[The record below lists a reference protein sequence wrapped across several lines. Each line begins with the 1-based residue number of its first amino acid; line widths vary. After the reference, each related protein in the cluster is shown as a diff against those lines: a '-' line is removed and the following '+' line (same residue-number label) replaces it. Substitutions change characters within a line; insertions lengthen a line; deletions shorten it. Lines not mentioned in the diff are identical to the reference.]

1 MDYIVI
7 TKVAKLY
14 SETMPLE
21 IRDNVL
27 PKTHKE

>member
-1 MDYIVI
+1 VDYIGI
-7 TKVAKLY
+7 AKIAKLY